1 MNLPTWIRAQWDR
14 VAAAAAVSAG
24 ALALV
29 LGWLGIS
36 DALYPGQQIPYII
49 SGGLV
54 GVVCI
59 AVGIALW
66 LSADLRDEWRKLD
79 DLDAKVSA
87 LLAGDVATDSATL
100 SGPRPR

>member
-1 MNLPTWIRAQWDR
+1 
-14 VAAAAAVSAG
+14 VAAVVAVVAG
-24 ALALV
+24 ILALV

-79 DLDAKVSA
+79 DVDAKLAALLGGEAASAPSA
-87 LLAGDVATDSATL
+87 LTGSRSA
-100 SGPRPR
+100 